1 MKPAWNDWGVSE
13 LVAPALRMAALVL
26 LVLLA
31 GCTGPLRGVFDSG
44 QPAPPQ
50 PAPVPQAP
58 VLTGVKVALILPLSG
73 AGETARIGQAMKQAA
88 EMALFDAGNAGI
100 TLVTKD
106 TGGTGPGAERAAREA
121 IAEGAEL
128 ILGPLLANEVQA
140 VSPVARAS
148 NVPVIAFSSVSATG
162 GRGTYL
168 LSFLPEQEVD
178 AIIRHAGQNG
188 IRSVVVMLPKTPY
201 GSEVER
207 AVVDAGKRNGVE
219 VTAIERYS
227 RTPEAVNEPAKRTAE
242 AVNAGVVQGVMIAEG
257 SDMLRQIGFALQRQ
271 GLSPAKARML
281 GTGLWDDAS
290 ARTTP
295 VVVGGWYAGV
305 APDLIA
311 RFDQRY
317 SKSYGRSA
325 PRLASL
331 SYDAVSLAIILG
343 RGGQGQRFS
352 TAAITNPEGFQG
364 INGLFRFRPNGL
376 SERGL
381 SILELTSGGPRV
393 IAPAPQRFMAG
404 Y

>member
-1 MKPAWNDWGVSE
+1 MLGAC
-13 LVAPALRMAALVL
+13 LRMAAVL
-26 LVLLA
+26 LVVLLA
-31 GCTGPLRGVFDSG
+31 GCTGNLKGVFDSG

-50 PAPVPQAP
+50 PAPAPQAP
-58 VLTGVKVALILPLSG
+58 VLSGVKVALILPLSG

-88 EMALFDAGNAGI
+88 EMALFDAGNPGI
-100 TLVTKD
+100 TLITKD
-106 TGGTGPGAERAAREA
+106 SAGTAPGAEQAAREA

-128 ILGPLLANEVQA
+128 ILGPLLASEVQA
-140 VSPVARAS
+140 VSPIARAS

-178 AIIRHAGQNG
+178 AVIRYGGQNG
-188 IRSVVVMLPKTPY
+188 IRSLVIMLPKSPY
-201 GSEVER
+201 GTEAER
-207 AVVDAGKRNGVE
+207 ASVEAARRGGVE
-219 VTAIERYS
+219 ITAIERYS
-227 RTPEAVNEPAKRTAE
+227 RTPEAINEPARRTAE
-242 AVNAGVVQGVMIAEG
+242 AVNTGVVQGVMIAEG
-257 SDMLRQIGFALQRQ
+257 GDMLRQIGFALQRQ
-271 GLSPAKARML
+271 GLSPAKAKML

-290 ARTTP
+290 ARGTP
-295 VVVGGWYAGV
+295 VVIGGWYAGV
-305 APDLIA
+305 SPDLIA

-317 SKSYGRSA
+317 SRSYGRSP

-343 RGGQGQRFS
+343 RGGSGQRFFS
-352 TAAITNPEGFQG
+352 ASAITNPEGFQG

-393 IAPAPQRFMAG
+393 ISPAPQRFTAG